1 MLCKLFRFSE
11 LTDRALDGE
20 QTSTHESAHTETVC
34 RRFARDQHTP
44 NRGKSK
50 IVISMPDITKA
61 ETVNGK
67 TYHEN
72 FVKLIRF
79 R

>member
-1 MLCKLFRFSE
+1 
-11 LTDRALDGE
+11 
-20 QTSTHESAHTETVC
+20 
-34 RRFARDQHTP
+34 
-44 NRGKSK
+44 
-50 IVISMPDITKA
+50 MPDITKA